1 MKVSI
6 SVGGRWH
13 AFHLARELD
22 RKGYLEKLFTSY
34 PRFTLKDTDIA
45 GDKVD
50 CLILK
55 EILERVLYKMP
66 YPKNKTGV
74 SYYMADVFDRQV
86 SSRIKPC
93 DIFVG
98 WSSFSLHT
106 LRKIKKSFF
115 SKTILERGSIHI
127 KDQRD
132 IYLAEAKRLGVNLL
146 SPCRKVVEKELAE
159 YREADYIAVPSTLAK
174 ESFLKRGLPENKIIC
189 VPLGVDTEVFRPIP
203 KNDRIFR
210 IISVGLSIRKGIH
223 LFLQAVNEL
232 RIKDLE
238 VWLIGEIDNE
248 AKHFLKKYPG
258 NVKYLG
264 GLPQRE
270 LYKYYSQGSVSIL
283 FSLED
288 GFGMVLSEAM
298 ACGLPVICSSGV
310 GAKDVVREGI
320 DGFVLPIGD
329 VERLKEKI
337 VYLYEHREKAK
348 AMGQE
353 ARKRVESDFTWG
365 HYGERIIDNYRK
377 ILSREEISN

>member
-1 MKVSI
+1 M
-6 SVGGRWH
+6 
-13 AFHLARELD
+13 
-22 RKGYLEKLFTSY
+22 
-34 PRFTLKDTDIA
+34 
-45 GDKVD
+45 
-50 CLILK
+50 
-55 EILERVLYKMP
+55 
-66 YPKNKTGV
+66 
-74 SYYMADVFDRQV
+74 
-86 SSRIKPC
+86 
-93 DIFVG
+93 
-98 WSSFSLHT
+98 
-106 LRKIKKSFF
+106 
-115 SKTILERGSIHI
+115 HI
-127 KDQRD
+127 EDQRD